1 MYNFDLIVR
10 NKETGKIMFSFE
22 HLLPSSLKEDKKCLE
37 TSSQPLEPSTSEIL
51 NVDTNINIQ

>member
-1 MYNFDLIVR
+1 MYNFDLIIK

-22 HLLPSSLKEDKKCLE
+22 LLLPSSLKEDKKCLE
-37 TSSQPLEPSTSEIL
+37 TSSQPLEPSTSETL

>member
-1 MYNFDLIVR
+1 MYDFDLIIK

-37 TSSQPLEPSTSEIL
+37 TSSQPLEPSTSETL
-51 NVDTNINIQ
+51 NVGTNTNIQ

>member
-1 MYNFDLIVR
+1 MYNFDLVIK

-37 TSSQPLEPSTSEIL
+37 TSSQPLEPSTLETL
-51 NVDTNINIQ
+51 NVDINTNIQ

>member
-1 MYNFDLIVR
+1 MCDFDLIIK

-37 TSSQPLEPSTSEIL
+37 TSSQPLEPSTSETL
-51 NVDTNINIQ
+51 NVDTNTNIQ

>member
-1 MYNFDLIVR
+1 MYDFDLILK

-37 TSSQPLEPSTSEIL
+37 TSSQPLEPSTSETL
-51 NVDTNINIQ
+51 NVDTNTNIL

>member
-1 MYNFDLIVR
+1 MYDFDLIIR

-37 TSSQPLEPSTSEIL
+37 TSSQPLEPSTSETL

>member
-1 MYNFDLIVR
+1 MYDFDLIIR

-37 TSSQPLEPSTSEIL
+37 TSSQPLEPSTSETL
-51 NVDTNINIQ
+51 NVDTNTNIQ